1 MSVQP
6 IFFPRQAF
14 LRLSLVLPALLMLAA
29 CQMPFGKRD
38 TAPIRPAT
46 PAAAQ
51 GPCVVLALPASGPYA
66 PIGGKISR
74 GAGLARQ
81 ELAADGIKIRLETV
95 NTEAPDWLSRLSALP
110 PECAVVGGPLQARNY
125 AQARSAGAVDQRA
138 FFTFLPSL
146 EQGDEGARAW
156 RFFPSPQDQ
165 IDALT
170 SFATNDLNIRTYG
183 AFYPTDAYGA
193 RMTGML
199 EQSLAGQNMVLH
211 KASYD
216 PADVSSWSTAVAPL
230 INATQA
236 EGSSTPVPQTAFE
249 ALFLPDSWKSMD
261 MLTTSLLYNGEDRLV
276 LLGTTLWEQSLSGKI
291 VPNAEKYALAVF
303 PGAWNAARAPRA
315 LQAPGNDFWVALGYA
330 FTRFAVNLGLN
341 SRLSA
346 PEITAR
352 AGRAAQMIRAM
363 APITWDSAGVAHQQ
377 LFIFQASPTG
387 MTPLDLGQFQQTRAA
402 VLQRAALRMQGLPA
416 VDAEGNPLVPG
427 LPPAAG
433 QAPDQSGTVQPG
445 ATPSALP
452 LSSTPQPSYKLR
464 LPTRR

>member
-1 MSVQP
+1 MSVRP

-38 TAPIRPAT
+38 AAQIRPAT

-165 IDALT
+165 IDALI

-230 INATQA
+230 IHATQA

-276 LLGTTLWEQSLSGKI
+276 LLGTTLWEQSLSGKT

-315 LQAPGNDFWVALGYA
+315 LQAPGNDFWVALGYD

-377 LFIFQASPTG
+377 LFIFQASPSG
-387 MTPLDLGQFQQTRAA
+387 MTPLDLGQVQQTRAA

-433 QAPDQSGTVQPG
+433 QTPDQSGTVQPG

>member
-1 MSVQP
+1 M
-6 IFFPRQAF
+6 
-14 LRLSLVLPALLMLAA
+14 
-29 CQMPFGKRD
+29 
-38 TAPIRPAT
+38 
-46 PAAAQ
+46 
-51 GPCVVLALPASGPYA
+51 
-66 PIGGKISR
+66 
-74 GAGLARQ
+74 
-81 ELAADGIKIRLETV
+81 
-95 NTEAPDWLSRLSALP
+95 
-110 PECAVVGGPLQARNY
+110 
-125 AQARSAGAVDQRA
+125 DQRA

-315 LQAPGNDFWVALGYA
+315 LQAPGNDFWVALGYD

-402 VLQRAALRMQGLPA
+402 VLQRAAHAGPA
-416 VDAEGNPLVPG
+416 RRGRRGQPPG
-427 LPPAAG
+427 ARPAARRRAG
-433 QAPDQSGTVQPG
+433 AGPERNGPARRDAVGPAPEQHAATFVQTAP
-445 ATPSALP
+445 AHAALRP
-452 LSSTPQPSYKLR
+452 NTE
-464 LPTRR
+464 

>member
-1 MSVQP
+1 MRS
-6 IFFPRQAF
+6 PRF
-14 LRLSLVLPALLMLAA
+14 SLRFCAPALFLAAVSGLAA

-38 TAPIRPAT
+38 AAPVAPAT
-46 PAAAQ
+46 PAMTQ
-51 GPCVVLALPASGPYA
+51 GPCVVLTLPASGPYA
-66 PIGGKISR
+66 PISGKIGR
-74 GAGLARQ
+74 GAVLARQ

-95 NTEAPDWLSRLSALP
+95 NTETPDWLAKLSALP
-110 PECAVVGGPLQARNY
+110 PACAVVGGPLQARNY
-125 AQARSAGAVDQRA
+125 THARSAGAVDQRA

-165 IDALT
+165 IDALIA
-170 SFATNDLNIRTYG
+170 FATDGLNIRTYG
-183 AFYPTDAYGA
+183 AFYPSDAYGA

-199 EQSLAGQNMVLH
+199 EQSLAGRNMPLR
-211 KASYD
+211 KAVYD
-216 PADVSSWSTAVAPL
+216 STDVSSWSAAVAPL

-236 EGSSTPVPQTAFE
+236 EGSGTPVPQTAFE
-249 ALFLPDSWKSMD
+249 ALFLPDSWKNMD
-261 MLTTSLLYNGEDRLV
+261 MLTTSLLLNGEDRLV
-276 LLGTTLWEQSLSGKI
+276 LLGTTLWEQSLSGKV

-303 PGAWNAARAPRA
+303 PGAWNAARAPGT
-315 LQAPGNDFWVALGYA
+315 LQAPGNDFWVALGYD

-341 SRLSA
+341 SRLTT

-352 AGRAAQMIRAM
+352 AGRAAQRIRGM
-363 APITWDSAGVAHQQ
+363 APIKWDGAGVAHQQ

-387 MTPLDLGQFQQTRAA
+387 MTPLNLEQFQQTRTT

-416 VDAEGNPLVPG
+416 VDAEGNPLVPD

-433 QAPDQSGTVQPG
+433 QTLGMPSAQP
-445 ATPSALP
+445 ATTPPALP